1 MSTTTPNP
9 DHHFAPTV
17 ARAIVRV
24 WPHESR
30 EWGRAF
36 AAELPTAA
44 SAGAAISWL
53 IGGFMF
59 LSRMAKARMAW
70 LGGPIASSSGNEST
84 AAFAPRYSRNP
95 RTPLWLMLA
104 LTICSVAI
112 LLHPEVR
119 SSTRK
124 TPLCIH
130 RSHLLGL
137 RGLAQLKKLRA
148 ISNSNRDPSFSHCL
162 HSSPPITKNASHF
175 RTSHQKRSIPDLAR
189 LRGLAKN
196 LAATRPTRLFPE
208 RTRRTASEMGFTK
221 FRALPHGCRTTR
233 SARGVGSV
241 RRHRSRQITYSRRD
255 KASRH
260 QSRFNSEMH
269 AAFTAPRYDNYTT
282 KALELTRSVCEDSPF
297 TIPKSFST

>member
-1 MSTTTPNP
+1 MLLL
-9 DHHFAPTV
+9 
-17 ARAIVRV
+17 
-24 WPHESR
+24 R
-30 EWGRAF
+30 EWLKHAWRALGR
-36 AAELPTAA
+36 
-44 SAGAAISWL
+44 
-53 IGGFMF
+53 
-59 LSRMAKARMAW
+59 
-70 LGGPIASSSGNEST
+70 PIASSSGNEST

-119 SSTRK
+119 QA
-124 TPLCIH
+124 LE
-130 RSHLLGL
+130 
-137 RGLAQLKKLRA
+137 KLRCA
-148 ISNSNRDPSFSHCL
+148 YTGPICRGSEDWPNSRSSAHFNFQLSTSSIFPLRLTKHPL
-162 HSSPPITKNASHF
+162 HI
-175 RTSHQKRSIPDLAR
+175 RTSHQKRSIPDSGS

-208 RTRRTASEMGFTK
+208 RTRRTASENGFTK

-260 QSRFNSEMH
+260 QSRFD
-269 AAFTAPRYDNYTT
+269 F
-282 KALELTRSVCEDSPF
+282 
-297 TIPKSFST
+297 